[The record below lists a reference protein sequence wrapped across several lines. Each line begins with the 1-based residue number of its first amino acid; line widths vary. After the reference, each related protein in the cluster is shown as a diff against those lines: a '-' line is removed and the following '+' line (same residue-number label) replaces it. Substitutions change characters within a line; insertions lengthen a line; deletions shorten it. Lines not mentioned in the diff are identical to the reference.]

1 MKSPLLRVFN
11 LQPKS
16 FLPSFWIM
24 KSRTNQANYIN
35 FKLLFFMKKYVW
47 FVLLLFIFSCKGE
60 YSNEPVP
67 ENSRISG
74 ALNGFSN
81 DAEYD
86 IVPPPAASEVILEQ
100 KLIREAYL
108 RFQTKN
114 IDTTFQNITSYVKRN
129 GGFIQND
136 RSDKSYNQ
144 LTRTLIVRI
153 PVKNFNTVVNDI
165 DKDVAYF
172 DSKNISS
179 RDVTEEFIDLEA
191 RLKAKRTL
199 EERYLQILSKAKN
212 VKEILDIERELSK
225 IREEIEAK
233 QGRLKYLE
241 NKVSMSTLT
250 IEFYKITAETGV
262 TISYGS
268 KVWNALKSGF
278 DGVSTFFLFL
288 LNIWPFLIIVTILTY
303 YIRKKW
309 KKARSKKES

>member
-1 MKSPLLRVFN
+1 
-11 LQPKS
+11 
-16 FLPSFWIM
+16 
-24 KSRTNQANYIN
+24 
-35 FKLLFFMKKYVW
+35 MKKYVW
-47 FVLLLFIFSCKGE
+47 FVLLVFIFSCRE
-60 YSNEPVP
+60 ESSREPFS
-67 ENSRISG
+67 ESSEMRTSG
-74 ALNGFSN
+74 INGFV

-86 IVPPPAASEVILEQ
+86 VVPPSVPQPIVEQ

-108 RFQTKN
+108 RFQTQD
-114 IDTTFQNITSYVKRN
+114 IDTTFQNIASYVKRN
-129 GGFIQND
+129 GGFIQSD

-165 DKDVAYF
+165 DNDVEYF

-250 IEFYKITAETGV
+250 IEFYKTSGETGV
-262 TISYGS
+262 TVSYGS
-268 KVWNALKSGF
+268 KMWNAIKSGF
-278 DGVSTFFLFL
+278 DGTSTFFLFL

-309 KKARSKKES
+309 KKSRSKKES